1 VAIFPGDTISPLS
14 SVTSFIIEDA
24 PLDSL
29 RGLEAFPNLTSIV
42 IRSASLKS
50 LEGLERSDL
59 LQKADLTGCSSIRS
73 LAPIAGLGNL
83 VWLKV
88 SGCDRIKP
96 KPPHTVMEGTALE
109 DVLSRLAAPGQRVSK
124 KSNDLAKLGELIGE
138 GSRSDVSQ
146 ALQLL
151 HALGPEDSETLLRG
165 AAIDPKTGWIRLPH
179 LVGIDEGKVRGIV
192 QLKIVQAIGGDAAA
206 ALLGSVKSVKINSSD
221 APNSVSTLCFGKYG
235 SENEILDEFPSL
247 GSLPDFPNL
256 EEIEI
261 HSVSRFS
268 LEGAEKFSRIRK
280 LCLGRVS
287 QIESLASLGCFSAL
301 EELIIDERPPSRS
314 TVSDCSHW
322 AWVSSLTGKRFLP
335 DPAHGR
341 DLTGFGTF
349 PLLKQL
355 TVSIGALSSLEGLE
369 NFPSL
374 EMLSID
380 TAVVDISA
388 LIDYAARRGCRIAYM
403 STIATGFGAFLLI
416 NPPAPA

>member
-1 VAIFPGDTISPLS
+1 
-14 SVTSFIIEDA
+14 
-24 PLDSL
+24 
-29 RGLEAFPNLTSIV
+29 
-42 IRSASLKS
+42 
-50 LEGLERSDL
+50 
-59 LQKADLTGCSSIRS
+59 

-109 DVLSRLAAPGQRVSK
+109 DELSRLAAPGQRVSK

-261 HSVSRFS
+261 NRVSRFS
-268 LEGAEKFSRIRK
+268 LEGAEKFSRVRRLYLK
-280 LCLGRVS
+280 DVD
-287 QIESLASLGCFSAL
+287 QIESLASLGCLSAL
-301 EELIIDERPPSRS
+301 EELFVDARGYVPPK
-314 TVSDCSHW
+314 
-322 AWVSSLTGKRFLP
+322 GP
-335 DPAHGR
+335 G
-341 DLTGFGTF
+341 LTGFGSF
-349 PLLKQL
+349 PLLKRM
-355 TVSIGALSSLEGLE
+355 TVNIGALSSLEGLE

-374 EMLSID
+374 EMLSIKP
-380 TAVVDISA
+380 AIVDISA
-388 LIDYAARRGCRIAYM
+388 LIDNAAHRGCRIAY
-403 STIATGFGAFLLI
+403 TGSSESSDFGTFLLI
-416 NPPAPA
+416 NRPAPA